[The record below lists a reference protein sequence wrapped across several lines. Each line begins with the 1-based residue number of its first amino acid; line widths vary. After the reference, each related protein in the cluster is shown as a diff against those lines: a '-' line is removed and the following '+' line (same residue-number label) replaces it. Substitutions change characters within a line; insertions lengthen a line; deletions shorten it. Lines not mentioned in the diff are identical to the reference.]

1 MYDKNQNKERKTMG
15 ASSLLE
21 GGKCIMQEKGDP
33 FIARD
38 IDSLLI
44 IGT

>member
-1 MYDKNQNKERKTMG
+1 MIKIKIKKEKTMG

-21 GGKCIMQEKGDP
+21 GGKYIMQEKGDP
-33 FIARD
+33 FIVRD

-44 IGT
+44 KGT